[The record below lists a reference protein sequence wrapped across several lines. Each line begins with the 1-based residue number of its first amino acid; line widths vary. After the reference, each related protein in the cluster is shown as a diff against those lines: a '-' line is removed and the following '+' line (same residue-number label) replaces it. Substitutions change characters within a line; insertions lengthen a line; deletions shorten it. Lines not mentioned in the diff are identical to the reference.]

1 MSTIVSGYI
10 NQIAEQSSES
20 KRYIYRGQSKIYDG
34 ITSTA
39 KRRFKHSDLTP
50 NEDEYFEYHTNLIKD
65 ARSYRYGQES
75 ELNDTEL
82 LIDLQHYGA
91 ATGLID
97 FSEDLLIALWFA
109 CDKPD
114 ENGEVFFLDVWTEQ
128 FKHLVSGGDLFKE
141 KDKTKPPHYYLHTNF
156 KSNARISAQKGV
168 FIFGYQDIDIDNV
181 ASITIKKEDKVFIR
195 QELKQYFNIEE
206 KTLFQ
211 DIYGFAQVNN
221 TKHKLSIKTES
232 DYFQEAYEE
241 DNAEQAIVLYQKAIG
256 IKPDDAAYYNMG
268 NAYGE
273 LGEYQK
279 AINAYQKAIEIKLDM
294 HEAYNNMGNAYNE
307 LKKYQKAINACQK
320 AIEIK
325 PDNHEAYNNMGNA
338 YNGLKEYQKAIN
350 VYQKAIEIKPN
361 DMAYYNMGVVYKEL
375 KEYQKAINAYQKAIE
390 IKPNDVAYNNMGDAY
405 DELKEYQKAINAYQ
419 KGIEIKPNDVAYNNM
434 GNAYGELKEYQKAI
448 NAYQKAIEIKPDKHE
463 AYYNMGNAY
472 GKLGE
477 YQKAINAYKK
487 AIEIKPDMHEA
498 YYNMGNAYGKLGE
511 YQKEINAY
519 QKAIEIKPD
528 DNEAYNNMGVAYN
541 KLKEYQKA
549 INAYQKAIEIKPD
562 NHGAYYNM
570 GNAYGELKEYQKA
583 INAYQ
588 KASAIFPSL
597 IDYAKK
603 QNFDLLESYINNLD
617 DSPVKQQNLF
627 ILNQLKGYG

>member
-20 KRYIYRGQSKIYDG
+20 KRYIYRGQSKIYSDG

-39 KRRFKHSDLTP
+39 KRRFKHSGRTP

-65 ARSYRYGQES
+65 ARSYRYGQEL

-114 ENGEVFFLDVWTEQ
+114 ENGKVFFLDVWTDQ
-128 FKHLVSGGDLFKE
+128 FEHLVSGGDLFKEKEKE

-168 FIFGYQDIDIDNV
+168 FIFGYQDIDNV
-181 ASITIKKEDKVFIR
+181 ASITIKKGDKVYIR

-221 TKHKLSIKTES
+221 TKHKLSIKTAT

-241 DNAEQAIVLYQKAIG
+241 DNAEQAIVLYQKAIE
-256 IKPDDAAYYNMG
+256 IKP
-268 NAYGE
+268 
-273 LGEYQK
+273 
-279 AINAYQKAIEIKLDM
+279 DM
-294 HEAYNNMGNAYNE
+294 HEAYNNMGIFYSE
-307 LKKYQKAINACQK
+307 LEKYQ
-320 AIEIK
+320 E
-325 PDNHEAYNNMGNA
+325 
-338 YNGLKEYQKAIN
+338 
-350 VYQKAIEIKPN
+350 
-361 DMAYYNMGVVYKEL
+361 
-375 KEYQKAINAYQKAIE
+375 AINAYQKAI
-390 IKPNDVAYNNMGDAY
+390 K
-405 DELKEYQKAINAYQ
+405 
-419 KGIEIKPNDVAYNNM
+419 
-434 GNAYGELKEYQKAI
+434 
-448 NAYQKAIEIKPDKHE
+448 IKPDNHE

-477 YQKAINAYKK
+477 YQKAINV
-487 AIEIKPDMHEA
+487 
-498 YYNMGNAYGKLGE
+498 
-511 YQKEINAY
+511 Y

-528 DNEAYNNMGVAYN
+528 EHNAYYNMGNTYRE
-541 KLKEYQKA
+541 LKKYQKA
-549 INAYQKAIEIKPD
+549 INAYQKAIEI
-562 NHGAYYNM
+562 
-570 GNAYGELKEYQKA
+570 E
-583 INAYQ
+583 
-588 KASAIFPSL
+588 PSL
-597 IDYAKK
+597 INHAKK
-603 QNFDLLESYINNLD
+603 QNWDLLESYINNLD

-627 ILNQLKGYG
+627 ILNQLKGHG

>member
-20 KRYIYRGQSKIYDG
+20 KRYIYRGQSKIYSDG

-39 KRRFKHSDLTP
+39 KRRFKHSGRTP

-65 ARSYRYGQES
+65 ARSYRYGQEL

-114 ENGEVFFLDVWTEQ
+114 ENGKVFFLDVWTDQ
-128 FKHLVSGGDLFKE
+128 FEHLVSGGDLFKEKEKE

-168 FIFGYQDIDIDNV
+168 FIFGYQDIDNV
-181 ASITIKKEDKVFIR
+181 ASITIKKEDKVSIR

-221 TKHKLSIKTES
+221 TKHKLSIKTAT

-241 DNAEQAIVLYQKAIG
+241 DNAEQAIVLYQKAIE
-256 IKPDDAAYYNMG
+256 IKP
-268 NAYGE
+268 
-273 LGEYQK
+273 
-279 AINAYQKAIEIKLDM
+279 DM
-294 HEAYNNMGNAYNE
+294 HEAYNNMGIFYSE
-307 LKKYQKAINACQK
+307 LEKYQ
-320 AIEIK
+320 E
-325 PDNHEAYNNMGNA
+325 
-338 YNGLKEYQKAIN
+338 
-350 VYQKAIEIKPN
+350 
-361 DMAYYNMGVVYKEL
+361 
-375 KEYQKAINAYQKAIE
+375 AINAYQKAI
-390 IKPNDVAYNNMGDAY
+390 K
-405 DELKEYQKAINAYQ
+405 
-419 KGIEIKPNDVAYNNM
+419 
-434 GNAYGELKEYQKAI
+434 
-448 NAYQKAIEIKPDKHE
+448 IKPDNHE

-477 YQKAINAYKK
+477 YQKAINV
-487 AIEIKPDMHEA
+487 
-498 YYNMGNAYGKLGE
+498 
-511 YQKEINAY
+511 Y

-528 DNEAYNNMGVAYN
+528 EHNAYYNMGNTYRE
-541 KLKEYQKA
+541 LKKYQKA
-549 INAYQKAIEIKPD
+549 INAYQKAIEI
-562 NHGAYYNM
+562 
-570 GNAYGELKEYQKA
+570 E
-583 INAYQ
+583 
-588 KASAIFPSL
+588 PSL
-597 IDYAKK
+597 IDHAKK
-603 QNFDLLESYINNLD
+603 QNFDWLESYINNLD

-627 ILNQLKGYG
+627 ILNQLKGHG

>member
-20 KRYIYRGQSKIYDG
+20 KRYIYRGQSKIYSDG

-39 KRRFKHSDLTP
+39 KRRFKHSGRTP

-65 ARSYRYGQES
+65 ARSYRYGQEL

-114 ENGEVFFLDVWTEQ
+114 ENGKVFFLDVWTDQ
-128 FKHLVSGGDLFKE
+128 FKHLASENDLFKE
-141 KDKTKPPHYYLHTNF
+141 EDKTKRPYYLHTNF

-168 FIFGYQDIDIDNV
+168 FIFGYQDIDNV
-181 ASITIKKEDKVFIR
+181 ASITIKKEDKVSIR

-241 DNAEQAIVLYQKAIG
+241 DNAEQAIVLYQKGIE
-256 IKPDDAAYYNMG
+256 IKPNDVAYNNMG
-268 NAYGE
+268 NAYDE
-273 LGEYQK
+273 LKEYQK
-279 AINAYQKAIEIKLDM
+279 AINAYQKAIEIKPDYDI
-294 HEAYNNMGNAYNE
+294 AYYNMGNAYN
-307 LKKYQKAINACQK
+307 K
-320 AIEIK
+320 
-325 PDNHEAYNNMGNA
+325 
-338 YNGLKEYQKAIN
+338 LKEYQKAIN

-390 IKPNDVAYNNMGDAY
+390 IKPDY
-405 DELKEYQKAINAYQ
+405 D
-419 KGIEIKPNDVAYNNM
+419 GAYNNM
-434 GNAYGELKEYQKAI
+434 GNAYGE
-448 NAYQKAIEIKPDKHE
+448 
-463 AYYNMGNAY
+463 
-472 GKLGE
+472 LGE

-487 AIEIKPDMHEA
+487 AIEIKPDEHNA
-498 YYNMGNAYGKLGE
+498 YYNMGNTYRE
-511 YQKEINAY
+511 
-519 QKAIEIKPD
+519 
-528 DNEAYNNMGVAYN
+528 
-541 KLKEYQKA
+541 LKKYQKA
-549 INAYQKAIEIKPD
+549 INAYQKAIEI
-562 NHGAYYNM
+562 
-570 GNAYGELKEYQKA
+570 E
-583 INAYQ
+583 
-588 KASAIFPSL
+588 PSL
-597 IDYAKK
+597 INHAKK
-603 QNFDLLESYINNLD
+603 QNFDWLESYINNLD
-617 DSPVKQQNLF
+617 DSPVKQQNLL
-627 ILNQLKGYG
+627 ILNQLKGHD

>member
-65 ARSYRYGQES
+65 ARSYRYGQEL

-109 CDKPD
+109 CDKLN
-114 ENGEVFFLDVWTEQ
+114 ENGEVFFLDVWTDQ
-128 FKHLVSGGDLFKE
+128 FKHLVSGGDLFNEKEKE

-168 FIFGYQDIDIDNV
+168 FIFGYQDIDNV
-181 ASITIKKEDKVFIR
+181 ASITIKKGDKVYIR

-221 TKHKLSIKTES
+221 TKHKLSIKTAI

-241 DNAEQAIVLYQKAIG
+241 DNAEQAIVLYK
-256 IKPDDAAYYNMG
+256 
-268 NAYGE
+268 
-273 LGEYQK
+273 
-279 AINAYQKAIEIKLDM
+279 
-294 HEAYNNMGNAYNE
+294 
-307 LKKYQKAINACQK
+307 
-320 AIEIK
+320 
-325 PDNHEAYNNMGNA
+325 
-338 YNGLKEYQKAIN
+338 
-350 VYQKAIEIKPN
+350 
-361 DMAYYNMGVVYKEL
+361 
-375 KEYQKAINAYQKAIE
+375 
-390 IKPNDVAYNNMGDAY
+390 
-405 DELKEYQKAINAYQ
+405 
-419 KGIEIKPNDVAYNNM
+419 
-434 GNAYGELKEYQKAI
+434 
-448 NAYQKAIEIKPDKHE
+448 KAIEIKPDKHE

-477 YQKAINAYKK
+477 YQKAINAYQK
-487 AIEIKPDMHEA
+487 AIEIKPDDNKA
-498 YYNMGNAYGKLGE
+498 YYNMGNAYDELKE
-511 YQKEINAY
+511 YQKAINAY

-528 DNEAYNNMGVAYN
+528 YDGAYNNMGVAYN

-549 INAYQKAIEIKPD
+549 INVYQKAIEIKPD

-588 KASAIFPSL
+588 KASAILPSL

-627 ILNQLKGYG
+627 ILNQLQGHD

>member
-20 KRYIYRGQSKIYDG
+20 KRYIYRGQSKIYSDG

-39 KRRFKHSDLTP
+39 KRRFKHSGRTP

-65 ARSYRYGQES
+65 ARSYRYGQEL

-114 ENGEVFFLDVWTEQ
+114 ENGKVFFLDVWTDQ
-128 FKHLVSGGDLFKE
+128 FEHLVSGGDLFKEKEKEKE

-221 TKHKLSIKTES
+221 TKHKLSIKTAT
-232 DYFQEAYEE
+232 DYFQEAYKE

-279 AINAYQKAIEIKLDM
+279 AINVYKKAIKIKPDM
-294 HEAYNNMGNAYNE
+294 HEAYYNMGNTYRE
-307 LKKYQKAINACQK
+307 LKK
-320 AIEIK
+320 
-325 PDNHEAYNNMGNA
+325 
-338 YNGLKEYQKAIN
+338 
-350 VYQKAIEIKPN
+350 
-361 DMAYYNMGVVYKEL
+361 
-375 KEYQKAINAYQKAIE
+375 YQKAINAYQKAIE
-390 IKPNDVAYNNMGDAY
+390 I
-405 DELKEYQKAINAYQ
+405 E
-419 KGIEIKPNDVAYNNM
+419 
-434 GNAYGELKEYQKAI
+434 
-448 NAYQKAIEIKPDKHE
+448 
-463 AYYNMGNAY
+463 
-472 GKLGE
+472 
-477 YQKAINAYKK
+477 
-487 AIEIKPDMHEA
+487 
-498 YYNMGNAYGKLGE
+498 
-511 YQKEINAY
+511 
-519 QKAIEIKPD
+519 
-528 DNEAYNNMGVAYN
+528 
-541 KLKEYQKA
+541 
-549 INAYQKAIEIKPD
+549 
-562 NHGAYYNM
+562 
-570 GNAYGELKEYQKA
+570 
-583 INAYQ
+583 
-588 KASAIFPSL
+588 PSL
-597 IDYAKK
+597 INHAKK
-603 QNFDLLESYINNLD
+603 QNFDWLESYINNLD
-617 DSPVKQQNLF
+617 DSPVKQQNLL
-627 ILNQLKGYG
+627 ILNQLKGHD

>member
-65 ARSYRYGQES
+65 ARSYRYGQEL

-109 CDKPD
+109 CDKLN
-114 ENGEVFFLDVWTEQ
+114 ENGEVFFLDVWTDQ
-128 FKHLVSGGDLFKE
+128 FKHLVSGGDLFNEKEKE

-168 FIFGYQDIDIDNV
+168 FIFGYQDIDNV
-181 ASITIKKEDKVFIR
+181 ASITIKKGDKVYIR

-221 TKHKLSIKTES
+221 TKHKLSIKTAI

-307 LKKYQKAINACQK
+307 LKEYQKAINACQK

-325 PDNHEAYNNMGNA
+325 PDNHEAYYNMGNA
-338 YNGLKEYQKAIN
+338 YNK
-350 VYQKAIEIKPN
+350 
-361 DMAYYNMGVVYKEL
+361 L
-375 KEYQKAINAYQKAIE
+375 KEYQKAINAYKKAIE
-390 IKPNDVAYNNMGDAY
+390 IKH
-405 DELKEYQKAINAYQ
+405 
-419 KGIEIKPNDVAYNNM
+419 
-434 GNAYGELKEYQKAI
+434 
-448 NAYQKAIEIKPDKHE
+448 DKHE

-498 YYNMGNAYGKLGE
+498 YNNMGNAYNELKE
-511 YQKEINAY
+511 YQKAINAC

-528 DNEAYNNMGVAYN
+528 NHEAYYNMGIAYG
-541 KLKEYQKA
+541 KLGECQKA

-562 NHGAYYNM
+562 KHNAYYNMGIAYGELGEYQKAINAYKKAIEIKPDNHGACYNM
-570 GNAYGELKEYQKA
+570 GNAYRELKKYQKA

-588 KASAIFPSL
+588 KAIEIEPSL
-597 IDYAKK
+597 INHAKK
-603 QNFDLLESYINNLD
+603 QNFDWLESYINNLD
-617 DSPVKQQNLF
+617 DSPVKQQNLL
-627 ILNQLKGYG
+627 ILNQLKGHD

>member
-20 KRYIYRGQSKIYDG
+20 KRYIYRGQSKIYSDG

-39 KRRFKHSDLTP
+39 KRRFKHSGRTP

-65 ARSYRYGQES
+65 ARSYRYGQEL

-128 FKHLVSGGDLFKE
+128 FERLASENDLFKE
-141 KDKTKPPHYYLHTNF
+141 EDKTKRPYYLHTNF

-168 FIFGYQDIDIDNV
+168 FIFSYQDIDNV
-181 ASITIKKEDKVFIR
+181 ASITIKKGDKVYIR

-221 TKHKLSIKTES
+221 TKHKLSIKTAI

-307 LKKYQKAINACQK
+307 LKEYQKAINACQK

-325 PDNHEAYNNMGNA
+325 PDNHEAYYNMGNA
-338 YNGLKEYQKAIN
+338 YNK
-350 VYQKAIEIKPN
+350 
-361 DMAYYNMGVVYKEL
+361 L
-375 KEYQKAINAYQKAIE
+375 KEYQKAINAYKKAIE
-390 IKPNDVAYNNMGDAY
+390 IKH
-405 DELKEYQKAINAYQ
+405 
-419 KGIEIKPNDVAYNNM
+419 
-434 GNAYGELKEYQKAI
+434 
-448 NAYQKAIEIKPDKHE
+448 DKHE

-498 YYNMGNAYGKLGE
+498 YNNMGNAYNELKE
-511 YQKEINAY
+511 YQKAINAC

-528 DNEAYNNMGVAYN
+528 NHEAYYNMGIAYG
-541 KLKEYQKA
+541 KLGECQKA

-562 NHGAYYNM
+562 KHNAYYNM
-570 GNAYGELKEYQKA
+570 GIAYGELGEYQKA
-583 INAYQ
+583 INAYK
-588 KASAIFPSL
+588 KAIEIEPSL
-597 IDYAKK
+597 IDHAKK

-627 ILNQLKGYG
+627 ILNQLKGHD

>member
-65 ARSYRYGQES
+65 ARSYRYGQEL

-114 ENGEVFFLDVWTEQ
+114 ENGKVFFLDVWTDQ
-128 FKHLVSGGDLFKE
+128 FKHLASENDLFKE
-141 KDKTKPPHYYLHTNF
+141 EDKTKRPYYLHTNF

-168 FIFGYQDIDIDNV
+168 FIFGYQDIDNV
-181 ASITIKKEDKVFIR
+181 ASITIKKEDKVSIR

-221 TKHKLSIKTES
+221 TKHKLSIKTAT

-241 DNAEQAIVLYQKAIG
+241 DNAEQAIVLYQKAIE
-256 IKPDDAAYYNMG
+256 IKP
-268 NAYGE
+268 
-273 LGEYQK
+273 
-279 AINAYQKAIEIKLDM
+279 DM
-294 HEAYNNMGNAYNE
+294 HEAYNNMGIFYSE
-307 LKKYQKAINACQK
+307 LEKYQ
-320 AIEIK
+320 E
-325 PDNHEAYNNMGNA
+325 
-338 YNGLKEYQKAIN
+338 
-350 VYQKAIEIKPN
+350 
-361 DMAYYNMGVVYKEL
+361 
-375 KEYQKAINAYQKAIE
+375 AINAYQKAI
-390 IKPNDVAYNNMGDAY
+390 K
-405 DELKEYQKAINAYQ
+405 
-419 KGIEIKPNDVAYNNM
+419 
-434 GNAYGELKEYQKAI
+434 
-448 NAYQKAIEIKPDKHE
+448 IKPDNHE

-477 YQKAINAYKK
+477 YQKAINV
-487 AIEIKPDMHEA
+487 
-498 YYNMGNAYGKLGE
+498 
-511 YQKEINAY
+511 Y

-528 DNEAYNNMGVAYN
+528 EHNAYYNMGNTYRE
-541 KLKEYQKA
+541 LKKYQKA
-549 INAYQKAIEIKPD
+549 INAYQKAIEI
-562 NHGAYYNM
+562 
-570 GNAYGELKEYQKA
+570 E
-583 INAYQ
+583 
-588 KASAIFPSL
+588 PSL
-597 IDYAKK
+597 INHAKK
-603 QNFDLLESYINNLD
+603 QNWDLLESYINNLD

-627 ILNQLKGYG
+627 ILNQLKGHG

>member
-20 KRYIYRGQSKIYDG
+20 KRYIYRGQSKIYSDG

-39 KRRFKHSDLTP
+39 KRRFKHSGRTP

-65 ARSYRYGQES
+65 ARSYRYGQEL

-114 ENGEVFFLDVWTEQ
+114 ENGKVFFLDVWTDQ
-128 FKHLVSGGDLFKE
+128 FEHLVSGGDLFKEKEKE

-168 FIFGYQDIDIDNV
+168 FIFGYQDIDNV
-181 ASITIKKEDKVFIR
+181 ASITIKKEDKVSIR

-221 TKHKLSIKTES
+221 TKHKLSIKTAT

-241 DNAEQAIVLYQKAIG
+241 DNAEQAIVLYQKAIE
-256 IKPDDAAYYNMG
+256 IKP
-268 NAYGE
+268 
-273 LGEYQK
+273 
-279 AINAYQKAIEIKLDM
+279 DM
-294 HEAYNNMGNAYNE
+294 HEAYNNMGIFYSE
-307 LKKYQKAINACQK
+307 LEKYQ
-320 AIEIK
+320 E
-325 PDNHEAYNNMGNA
+325 
-338 YNGLKEYQKAIN
+338 
-350 VYQKAIEIKPN
+350 
-361 DMAYYNMGVVYKEL
+361 
-375 KEYQKAINAYQKAIE
+375 AINAYQKAI
-390 IKPNDVAYNNMGDAY
+390 K
-405 DELKEYQKAINAYQ
+405 
-419 KGIEIKPNDVAYNNM
+419 
-434 GNAYGELKEYQKAI
+434 
-448 NAYQKAIEIKPDKHE
+448 IKPDNHE

-477 YQKAINAYKK
+477 YQKAINV
-487 AIEIKPDMHEA
+487 
-498 YYNMGNAYGKLGE
+498 
-511 YQKEINAY
+511 Y

-528 DNEAYNNMGVAYN
+528 EHNAYYNMGNTYRE
-541 KLKEYQKA
+541 LKKYQKA
-549 INAYQKAIEIKPD
+549 INAYQKAIEI
-562 NHGAYYNM
+562 
-570 GNAYGELKEYQKA
+570 E
-583 INAYQ
+583 
-588 KASAIFPSL
+588 PSL
-597 IDYAKK
+597 IDHAKK

-627 ILNQLKGYG
+627 ILNQLKGHG

>member
-65 ARSYRYGQES
+65 AKSYRYGQES

-114 ENGEVFFLDVWTEQ
+114 ENGKVFFLDVWTDQ
-128 FKHLVSGGDLFKE
+128 FKHLASENDLFKE
-141 KDKTKPPHYYLHTNF
+141 EDKTKRPYYLHTNF

-168 FIFGYQDIDIDNV
+168 FIFGYQDIDNV
-181 ASITIKKEDKVFIR
+181 ASITIKKEDKVSIR

-221 TKHKLSIKTES
+221 TKHKLSIKTAS

-241 DNAEQAIVLYQKAIG
+241 DNAEQAIVLYQKSIG

-279 AINAYQKAIEIKLDM
+279 AINAYKKAIEIKPDYDG
-294 HEAYNNMGNAYNE
+294 AYNNMGVAYNE
-307 LKKYQKAINACQK
+307 LKEYQKAINACQK

-325 PDNHEAYNNMGNA
+325 PGMHE
-338 YNGLKEYQKAIN
+338 
-350 VYQKAIEIKPN
+350 
-361 DMAYYNMGVVYKEL
+361 
-375 KEYQKAINAYQKAIE
+375 
-390 IKPNDVAYNNMGDAY
+390 
-405 DELKEYQKAINAYQ
+405 
-419 KGIEIKPNDVAYNNM
+419 AYNNM
-434 GNAYGELKEYQKAI
+434 GNAYGELGEYQKAINAYKKAIEIKHDKHEAYYNMGIAYGKLGEYQKAI
-448 NAYQKAIEIKPDKHE
+448 NAYQKAIEIKPDYDG
-463 AYYNMGNAY
+463 AYNNMGVAY
-472 GKLGE
+472 GELGE

-498 YYNMGNAYGKLGE
+498 YNNMGNAYNELGE
-511 YQKEINAY
+511 YQKAINAY
-519 QKAIEIKPD
+519 KKAIEIKPDMHEAYNNMGNAYNELKEYQKAINTCQKAIEIKPD
-528 DNEAYNNMGVAYN
+528 EHNAYYNMGIAYGELGEYQKAIN
-541 KLKEYQKA
+541 AYKKAIEIKPDEHNAYYNMGNTYRELKKYQKA
-549 INAYQKAIEIKPD
+549 INAYQKSIEI
-562 NHGAYYNM
+562 
-570 GNAYGELKEYQKA
+570 E
-583 INAYQ
+583 
-588 KASAIFPSL
+588 PSL
-597 IDYAKK
+597 INHAKK
-603 QNFDLLESYINNLD
+603 QNFDWLESYINNLD

-627 ILNQLKGYG
+627 ILNQLKGHG

>member
-39 KRRFKHSDLTP
+39 KRRFKHSGRAP

-65 ARSYRYGQES
+65 ARSYRYGQKL

-114 ENGEVFFLDVWTEQ
+114 ENGKVFFLDVWTDQ
-128 FKHLVSGGDLFKE
+128 FKHLASENDLFKE
-141 KDKTKPPHYYLHTNF
+141 EDKTKRPYYLHTNF

-168 FIFGYQDIDIDNV
+168 FIFGYQDIDNV
-181 ASITIKKEDKVFIR
+181 ASITIKKEDKVSIR

-221 TKHKLSIKTES
+221 TKHKLSIKTAT

-241 DNAEQAIVLYQKAIG
+241 DNAEQAIVLYQKAIE
-256 IKPDDAAYYNMG
+256 IKP
-268 NAYGE
+268 
-273 LGEYQK
+273 
-279 AINAYQKAIEIKLDM
+279 DM
-294 HEAYNNMGNAYNE
+294 HEAYNNMGIFYSE
-307 LKKYQKAINACQK
+307 LEKYQ
-320 AIEIK
+320 E
-325 PDNHEAYNNMGNA
+325 
-338 YNGLKEYQKAIN
+338 
-350 VYQKAIEIKPN
+350 
-361 DMAYYNMGVVYKEL
+361 
-375 KEYQKAINAYQKAIE
+375 AINAYQKAI
-390 IKPNDVAYNNMGDAY
+390 K
-405 DELKEYQKAINAYQ
+405 
-419 KGIEIKPNDVAYNNM
+419 
-434 GNAYGELKEYQKAI
+434 
-448 NAYQKAIEIKPDKHE
+448 IKPDNHE

-477 YQKAINAYKK
+477 YQKAINV
-487 AIEIKPDMHEA
+487 
-498 YYNMGNAYGKLGE
+498 
-511 YQKEINAY
+511 Y

-528 DNEAYNNMGVAYN
+528 EHNAYYNMGNTYRE
-541 KLKEYQKA
+541 LKKYQKA
-549 INAYQKAIEIKPD
+549 INAYQKAIEI
-562 NHGAYYNM
+562 
-570 GNAYGELKEYQKA
+570 E
-583 INAYQ
+583 
-588 KASAIFPSL
+588 PSL
-597 IDYAKK
+597 INHAKK
-603 QNFDLLESYINNLD
+603 QNWDLLESYINNLD
-617 DSPVKQQNLF
+617 DSPVKQQNLL
-627 ILNQLKGYG
+627 ILNQLKGHD

>member
-20 KRYIYRGQSKIYDG
+20 KRYIYRGQSKIYSDG

-39 KRRFKHSDLTP
+39 KRRFKHSGRTP

-65 ARSYRYGQES
+65 ARSYRYGQEL

-114 ENGEVFFLDVWTEQ
+114 ENGKVFFLDVWTDQ
-128 FKHLVSGGDLFKE
+128 FEHLVSGGDLFKEKEKE

-221 TKHKLSIKTES
+221 TKHKLSIKTAT

-241 DNAEQAIVLYQKAIG
+241 DNAEQAIVLYQKAIE
-256 IKPDDAAYYNMG
+256 IKP
-268 NAYGE
+268 
-273 LGEYQK
+273 
-279 AINAYQKAIEIKLDM
+279 DM
-294 HEAYNNMGNAYNE
+294 HEAYNNMGIFYSE
-307 LKKYQKAINACQK
+307 LEKYQ
-320 AIEIK
+320 E
-325 PDNHEAYNNMGNA
+325 
-338 YNGLKEYQKAIN
+338 
-350 VYQKAIEIKPN
+350 
-361 DMAYYNMGVVYKEL
+361 
-375 KEYQKAINAYQKAIE
+375 AINAYQKAI
-390 IKPNDVAYNNMGDAY
+390 K
-405 DELKEYQKAINAYQ
+405 
-419 KGIEIKPNDVAYNNM
+419 
-434 GNAYGELKEYQKAI
+434 
-448 NAYQKAIEIKPDKHE
+448 IKPDNHE

-477 YQKAINAYKK
+477 YQKAINV
-487 AIEIKPDMHEA
+487 
-498 YYNMGNAYGKLGE
+498 
-511 YQKEINAY
+511 Y

-528 DNEAYNNMGVAYN
+528 EHNAYYNMGNTYRE
-541 KLKEYQKA
+541 LKKYQKA
-549 INAYQKAIEIKPD
+549 INAYQKAIEI
-562 NHGAYYNM
+562 
-570 GNAYGELKEYQKA
+570 E
-583 INAYQ
+583 
-588 KASAIFPSL
+588 PSL
-597 IDYAKK
+597 INHAKK

-627 ILNQLKGYG
+627 ILNQLKGHG

>member
-20 KRYIYRGQSKIYDG
+20 KRYIYRGQSKIYSDG

-39 KRRFKHSDLTP
+39 KRRFKHSGRTP

-65 ARSYRYGQES
+65 ARSYRYGQEL

-114 ENGEVFFLDVWTEQ
+114 ENGKVFFLDVWTDQ
-128 FKHLVSGGDLFKE
+128 FEHLVSGGDLFKEKEKE

-168 FIFGYQDIDIDNV
+168 FIFGYQDIDNV
-181 ASITIKKEDKVFIR
+181 ASITIKKGDKVYIR

-221 TKHKLSIKTES
+221 TKHKLSIKTAI

-241 DNAEQAIVLYQKAIG
+241 DNAEQAIVLYK
-256 IKPDDAAYYNMG
+256 
-268 NAYGE
+268 
-273 LGEYQK
+273 
-279 AINAYQKAIEIKLDM
+279 
-294 HEAYNNMGNAYNE
+294 
-307 LKKYQKAINACQK
+307 
-320 AIEIK
+320 
-325 PDNHEAYNNMGNA
+325 
-338 YNGLKEYQKAIN
+338 
-350 VYQKAIEIKPN
+350 
-361 DMAYYNMGVVYKEL
+361 
-375 KEYQKAINAYQKAIE
+375 
-390 IKPNDVAYNNMGDAY
+390 
-405 DELKEYQKAINAYQ
+405 
-419 KGIEIKPNDVAYNNM
+419 
-434 GNAYGELKEYQKAI
+434 
-448 NAYQKAIEIKPDKHE
+448 KAIEIKPDKHE

-477 YQKAINAYKK
+477 YQKAINAYQE
-487 AIEIKPDMHEA
+487 AIEIKPDDNKA
-498 YYNMGNAYGKLGE
+498 YYNMGNAYDE
-511 YQKEINAY
+511 
-519 QKAIEIKPD
+519 
-528 DNEAYNNMGVAYN
+528 
-541 KLKEYQKA
+541 LKEYQKA
-549 INAYQKAIEIKPD
+549 INAYQEAIEIKPDYDGAYNNMGVAYDELKEYQKAINAYQEAIEIKPD

-570 GNAYGELKEYQKA
+570 GNTYRELKKYQKA

-588 KASAIFPSL
+588 KAIEIEPSL
-597 IDYAKK
+597 IDHAKK
-603 QNFDLLESYINNLD
+603 QNFDWLESYINNLD

-627 ILNQLKGYG
+627 ILNQLKGHG